1 MRFWIFIVL
10 FFAFT
15 VYGQEY
21 RSSISSNEV
30 KVGDLFTL
38 TYSVIG
44 SDRFPDEIYSDQVFP
59 AVLLSSDSLKNNSKE
74 SLVEIV
80 KVTDTLLHNGDTV
93 SAVRSYN
100 LMVWDSCA
108 LSLVGFKYSYEGL
121 SFQFPPCF
129 INVSYYDSEENV
141 PIKDIKEYFNDW
153 KPSRDVHSKIT
164 NYWPYLIGFLFLL
177 AAVFVFVWLRIRAQ
191 KRGVYFQKTLQ
202 EMTLDQIEFL
212 RREELWKKDHLK
224 QHFVRFSH
232 ILRSYLTDR
241 FELSFLDKT
250 TEQSK
255 LILEGLSM
263 DRDLKENILELLNS
277 ADMIKFADSSIDDVY
292 IAVLFDQL
300 ITIVNKTSQI
310 PEES

>member
-1 MRFWIFIVL
+1 MI
-10 FFAFT
+10 
-15 VYGQEY
+15 
-21 RSSISSNEV
+21 
-30 KVGDLFTL
+30 D
-38 TYSVIG
+38 
-44 SDRFPDEIYSDQVFP
+44 SDQVFP

-80 KVTDTLLHNGDTV
+80 KVTDTLLNNGDTV

-108 LSLVGFKYSYEGL
+108 LSLVGFKYTYEGR

-129 INVSYYDSEENV
+129 INVSYYARDENV
-141 PIKDIKEYFNDW
+141 PIQDIKEHFNNW
-153 KPSRDVHSKIT
+153 KSSHDVQSKNT
-164 NYWPYLIGFLFLL
+164 NYWPYWIGFLLFMV
-177 AAVFVFVWLRIRAQ
+177 AVFVFVWFRIRAQ

-202 EMTLDQIEFL
+202 ETTLDQIELL
-212 RREELWKKDHLK
+212 RREELWRNDHLK

-232 ILRSYLTDR
+232 ILRSYLTYR
-241 FELSFLDKT
+241 FGLSFLDKT

-277 ADMIKFADSSIDDVY
+277 ADMVKFADSSIDDAY
-292 IAVLFDQL
+292 IFVLFEEL
-300 ITIVNKTSQI
+300 ITIVNKTSPS